1 MTATSGVAGGTVAAA
16 AAQRD
21 ESGGSVPDG
30 PPKTSLYGEHEK
42 VHPRRSEG
50 RFRQVKTAM
59 NWVLLSIFLIG
70 PWLRWDRGPEAP
82 DQAILIDMPG
92 RKAYFFAIEIWPQ
105 EVYYLTGLLVLAA
118 IALFFV
124 TALLGRVW
132 CGFACFQTVFTDIFV
147 AIERAIEGD
156 RNARL
161 RLDRQ
166 PLTPFK
172 VARKAA
178 KNAAW
183 LGVAVVV
190 GLGFTLYFG
199 NAPTLLG
206 DILALRAGMAPYGT
220 IAVVGGFCFLLAG
233 YAREQVCIYMCP
245 YARFQS
251 AMMDD
256 ESLIVTYESWRG
268 EPRGKV
274 SKGQDFSQRGH
285 CVDCTLCYQ
294 VCPTGVDIR
303 KGTQLACIGC
313 GLCADACDAVMKRF
327 DLPTGLIR
335 FDSIRNQ
342 ASRAQG
348 QGVSVRWLRP
358 RTLIYTA
365 ALLVAVAVMAT
376 ALMTRSRLEVN
387 ILPERSPLYVQLS
400 DGSIRNGYTFKILNM
415 ERDATTFTVSVEGL
429 PKGSMSIVGH
439 ETLPDTPLTAHLDVA
454 GDSVGTFRIYLAAP
468 PAALD
473 GATTSFAFRVVNQA
487 TGESVRHATSFAAPD
502 L

>member
-1 MTATSGVAGGTVAAA
+1 MAIGNDVASATSAEVST
-16 AAQRD
+16 
-21 ESGGSVPDG
+21 G
-30 PPKTSLYGEHEK
+30 PRKTSLYGEHEK
-42 VHPRRSEG
+42 VYPRKSEG
-50 RFRQVKTAM
+50 RFRQVKTAL
-59 NWVLLSIFLIG
+59 NWVLLSIFFIG
-70 PWLRWDRGPEAP
+70 PWLRWDRGSEAP

-118 IALFFV
+118 IGLFFA

-156 RNARL
+156 RNARM
-161 RLDRQ
+161 RLDQSPMTAAR
-166 PLTPFK
+166 LGRK
-172 VARKAA
+172 VAKTL
-178 KNAAW
+178 AW
-183 LGVAVVV
+183 LGVAFAV

-199 NAPTLLG
+199 NAPDLLL
-206 DILALRAGMAPYGT
+206 DILTLQTGLAPYGS

-268 EPRGKV
+268 EPRGKAR
-274 SKGQDFSQRGH
+274 KGEDFSQRGH

-313 GLCADACDAVMKRF
+313 GLCADACDAVMERF
-327 DLPTGLIR
+327 SLPTGLIR
-335 FDSIRNQ
+335 FDSVRNQ
-342 ASRAQG
+342 TRRERG
-348 QGVSVRWLRP
+348 ETVVVRWLRP

-376 ALMTRSRLEVN
+376 ALMTRARLEVN

-415 ERDATTFTVSVEGL
+415 ERAPTTFTVSVEGL
-429 PKGSMSIVGH
+429 PQGTMSIIGH
-439 ETLPDTPLTAHLDVA
+439 DTLPGDPRTAHLDVA
-454 GDSVGTFRIYLAAP
+454 GDSVGSFRIYVASP
-468 PAALD
+468 REPLD
-473 GATTSFAFRVVNQA
+473 GASTSFAFTVVNQS
-487 TGESVRHATSFAAPD
+487 TGESVRHETNFNAPD
-502 L
+502 G